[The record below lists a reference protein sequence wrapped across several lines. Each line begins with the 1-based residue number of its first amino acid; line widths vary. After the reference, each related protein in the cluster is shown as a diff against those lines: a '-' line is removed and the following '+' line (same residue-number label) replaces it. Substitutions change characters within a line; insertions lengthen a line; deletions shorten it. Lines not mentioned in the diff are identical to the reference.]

1 MGNSIPHSL
10 VVFCGGSGVH
20 HFGSTLAKRFP
31 RITFL
36 VNAYDDGKSTGRIRD
51 HLDCLGP
58 SDPAKLIAM
67 LARDGEIPALSD
79 LLQLRLPIKGE
90 GPHLRRMLYDSIHL
104 SGLPF
109 HIFMELERAIDAFL
123 TVTEQ
128 AEHQKGQPFDFRDL
142 AMRNALLVGYTYLYG
157 GYQRAIDHLVELF
170 ELPADIV
177 VVSEEVAY
185 LVAVLEDG
193 RILTTEAEIC
203 DRPPGPPIWR
213 IHLLRHQ
220 LSRQE
225 AASIEQIDDPAAT
238 SRALES
244 AFSASVEATQ
254 RAKMAVRQAQGIL
267 YAPGTFFSSIVP
279 SAMLLASELASL
291 EVPRLWIA
299 NLVQECEPL
308 TVAGLMNAFWHNVT
322 QAHTRTPISRW
333 HLEPFVSHVLVEQ
346 DHPDGLP
353 GERGDAIP
361 IAREQLYALVEV
373 EEQPLQDQQQP
384 GVHSCEKLLDALN
397 MVLLKANI
405 KASLRGGVEECI

>member
-1 MGNSIPHSL
+1 MGNCIPHSL

-20 HFGSTLAKRFP
+20 RFGSALAKRFP
-31 RITFL
+31 RVAFL
-36 VNAYDDGKSTGRIRD
+36 VNAYDDGKSTGRIRN
-51 HLDCLGP
+51 HLHCLGP

-67 LARDGEIPALSD
+67 LARDSGIPALSD
-79 LLQLRLPIKGE
+79 LLQLRLPIEGE
-90 GPHLRRMLYDSIHL
+90 QSHLRRMLYDSIHL
-104 SGLPF
+104 PGLPLC
-109 HIFMELERAIDAFL
+109 IFLELEQAIDAFL
-123 TVTEQ
+123 TVTSQ
-128 AEHQKGQPFDFRDL
+128 AERHKGHPFDFRDL
-142 AMRNALLVGYTYLYG
+142 AVRNALLVGYAHLHG

-170 ELPADIV
+170 ALPADIV

-220 LSRQE
+220 LSHQE
-225 AASIEQIDDPAAT
+225 AAAIEQIGDPVAT

-244 AFSASVEATQ
+244 AFPTQVEATQ

-279 SAMLLASELASL
+279 SAMLLAPELASI

-299 NLVQECEPL
+299 NLVQECESL
-308 TVAGLMNAFWHNVT
+308 TVAGLMNAFWHNI
-322 QAHTRTPISRW
+322 TRTHARTPLSRGQ
-333 HLEPFVSHVLVEQ
+333 LEPFVSHVLVEQ
-346 DHPDGLP
+346 DHPDGPP
-353 GERGDAIP
+353 GERGDLLP
-361 IAREQLYALVEV
+361 IARKQLYSLVKV
-373 EEQPLQDQQQP
+373 EEQPLKDPQQP

-397 MVLLKANI
+397 TVLLKENVR
-405 KASLRGGVEECI
+405 ASLRGVEECI

>member
-1 MGNSIPHSL
+1 MGNCIPHSL

-20 HFGSTLAKRFP
+20 HFGSMLAKRFP

-36 VNAYDDGKSTGRIRD
+36 VNAYDDGKSTGRIRN

-79 LLQLRLPIKGE
+79 LLQLRLPIE
-90 GPHLRRMLYDSIHL
+90 GNATHLRRMLYDAIHL
-104 SGLPF
+104 PELPF
-109 HIFMELERAIDAFL
+109 HIFMELERAINAFL
-123 TVTEQ
+123 TVTKQ
-128 AEHQKGQPFDFRDL
+128 GEHQKGQPFDFRDL
-142 AMRNALLVGYTYLYG
+142 AVRNALLVGCAHLHG
-157 GYQRAIDHLVELF
+157 GYQRAIDYLTELF
-170 ELPADIV
+170 KLPADIV
-177 VVSEEVAY
+177 VVSEEIAY

-193 RILTTEAEIC
+193 HILTTEAEIC

-213 IHLLRHQ
+213 IHLLHHQ

-225 AASIEQIDDPAAT
+225 AATIEQIGDPT
-238 SRALES
+238 STSHALES
-244 AFSASVEATQ
+244 AFSARVEATQ

-279 SAMLLASELASL
+279 SAMLLTPELASL

-322 QAHTRTPISRW
+322 RAHARTPISRW

-346 DHPDGLP
+346 NHPDGPP
-353 GERGDAIP
+353 GERGDALP

-384 GVHSCEKLLDALN
+384 GVHSHEKLLDALST
-397 MVLLKANI
+397 VLLKANI
-405 KASLRGGVEECI
+405 QTSLREVEECI